1 MGQKWLVAMFCTY
14 GVKLKNHSWL
24 FIYYCLM
31 DMPCDW
37 CILILA
43 CNKSSSKVKQGR
55 ESFLWVHLPVQMCR
69 NILLES
75 TGTLT
80 PFWSQKE
87 RCHPNESPM
96 TNSHSRRYIAHVIQW
111 CLDLFQSCFQNF
123 AEWSP
128 TSTVTNQAWSTSIC
142 SSLTKPLSHQLAT
155 TGKITGFCWSKVS
168 CLIPLIWGS
177 FLL

>member
-1 MGQKWLVAMFCTY
+1 MGQKWLVAMFCMY
-14 GVKLKNHSWL
+14 GVKLKNP
-24 FIYYCLM
+24 FIIVWWTCHVTGVF
-31 DMPCDW
+31 
-37 CILILA
+37 ILA

-69 NILLES
+69 NTLLES

-96 TNSHSRRYIAHVIQW
+96 TNSHSRRYIAYVTQW

-128 TSTVTNQAWSTSIC
+128 TRTVTNHAWSTSIC
-142 SSLTKPLSHQLAT
+142 SSLAKSLSHQLAT
-155 TGKITGFCWSKVS
+155 TGKI
-168 CLIPLIWGS
+168 
-177 FLL
+177 LL